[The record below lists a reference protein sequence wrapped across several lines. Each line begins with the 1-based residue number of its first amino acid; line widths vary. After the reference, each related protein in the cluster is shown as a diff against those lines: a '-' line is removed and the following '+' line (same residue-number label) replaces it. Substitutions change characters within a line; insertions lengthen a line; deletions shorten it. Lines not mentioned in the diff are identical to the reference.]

1 MLSKL
6 TLLIFLFNII
16 YIEQVTT
23 QCSTYFPDSNDT
35 DFCFY
40 YKKNSFSW
48 SDAYNQCMA
57 KTDDGLLIQIFSTK
71 QFNSLKNAN
80 IDGSSLIWLG
90 ANNFA
95 TFRDSNWHWLDGSAV
110 DASVIPWC
118 PDSTYETAIG
128 AYCAAY
134 DITLQCVT
142 NYLCSSLLPA
152 PCVPAFFE
160 KFQATN
166 AINTQAKINLITRI
180 ATTNICV
187 ISSGGVYANWWTY
200 SVLLLN
206 CKNIILLTIA
216 IVILSFILIL
226 IYAILWG
233 IQYQDII
240 QIPLAIV
247 IIGCLATLCLLIV
260 LLIILSNRTRVQ
272 RFIACMVLLLITI
285 VVECFLMLGLI
296 LCIAYCSG
304 YITLAPT
311 SLEKDVTASLL
322 SSLIASVSIL
332 FYTGILYLL
341 ENNGLDRVHAAVPVT
356 TNVMPLTTTHP
367 NLGVRPSNSN
377 VQTNNH
383 RPPPA
388 APVKKVEQVERA
400 TSPVD
405 DRILQEFYSDRPKD
419 VHQYNLEG
427 RQYVVYEA
435 TNFTDIDTYRKELTQ
450 AMLLQEQQGLR
461 EAIDH
466 AKGSIHASTL
476 AEEID
481 QAQELALKLM

>member
-48 SDAYNQCMA
+48 SDAYNQCMT

-383 RPPPA
+383 RPSPA

-435 TNFTDIDTYRKELTQ
+435 TSFTDIDTYRRELTQ

-461 EAIDH
+461 EAIDR